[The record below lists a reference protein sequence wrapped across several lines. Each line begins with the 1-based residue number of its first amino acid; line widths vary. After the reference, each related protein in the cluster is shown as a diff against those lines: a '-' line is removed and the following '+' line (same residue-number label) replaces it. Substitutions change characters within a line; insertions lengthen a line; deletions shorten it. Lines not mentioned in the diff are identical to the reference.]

1 LSKEDT
7 VSRTTTVAEP
17 RPTTRVTAGGDSAAR
32 LWTVADVA
40 DYLGVPVKT
49 LYRWRN
55 TGYGPVGCRVGRYVR
70 YRSSDVE
77 AWIDEITNPER
88 PR

>member
-1 LSKEDT
+1 
-7 VSRTTTVAEP
+7 VSRTTTAAEP
-17 RPTTRVTAGGDSAAR
+17 RPTTGATGATGGAEHAVR

-40 DYLGVPVKT
+40 EYLGVPVKT

-77 AWIDEITNPER
+77 AWIDAMTDPQR
-88 PR
+88 TR